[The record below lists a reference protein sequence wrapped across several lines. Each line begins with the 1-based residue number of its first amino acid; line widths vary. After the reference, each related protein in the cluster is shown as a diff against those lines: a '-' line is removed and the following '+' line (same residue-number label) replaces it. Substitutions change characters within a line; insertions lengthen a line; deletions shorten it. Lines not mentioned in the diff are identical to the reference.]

1 MVASNLVLAID
12 NSLDYL
18 NLALGKDGK
27 LIEER
32 HGRFVQPTSEVLS
45 LKVHTFLSDHGYQVQ
60 DLNALV
66 VTLGPGSFTGIR
78 VALAFCKGLSQGLG
92 IDLVGVPTLDALA
105 YPFRY
110 LDGYHL
116 VPLID
121 AKKGEVFAAT
131 YRASGGRLE
140 RMSEYQAVKPAH
152 VAGMVREPCLVFGTG
167 LRLCEDFLREWAG
180 TMLVGKEFVRV
191 QGEALLRLGID
202 AHATG
207 EHISVEPIYGRKS
220 EAEIKFNVTIS

>member
-1 MVASNLVLAID
+1 VAGKIVLAID

-18 NLALGKDGK
+18 NLALGKDGN

-32 HGRFVQPTSEVLS
+32 HGRFAQPTSEVLS
-45 LKVHTFLSDHGYQVQ
+45 LKVRTFLSDQGYRVQ
-60 DLNALV
+60 DLNALA

-92 IDLVGVPTLDALA
+92 LDLVGVPTLDTLA
-105 YPFRY
+105 HPFCH

-116 VPLID
+116 VPLVD

-140 RMSEYQAVKPAH
+140 RTSDYQAVKPAH
-152 VAGMVREPCLVFGTG
+152 VVCMVNQPCLVFGTG
-167 LRLCEDFLREWAG
+167 LRLCEDFLREHPG
-180 TMLVGKEFVRV
+180 LILVREAFSRI
-191 QGEALLRLGID
+191 QGEALLRLGTD
-202 AHATG
+202 AYSTG
-207 EHISVEPIYGRKS
+207 ERIPVEPIYCRKS

>member
-1 MVASNLVLAID
+1 VAGKVVLAID

-18 NLALGKDGK
+18 NLALGEDGT

-32 HGRFVQPTSEVLS
+32 HGRLAEPTSEILA
-45 LKVHTFLSDHGYQVQ
+45 LKVRTFLSDHGYLVQ
-60 DLNALV
+60 DLNTLA

-92 IDLVGVPTLDALA
+92 IDLVGVPTLDVLA
-105 YPFRY
+105 HPFRHME
-110 LDGYHL
+110 GYQV
-116 VPLID
+116 VPLVD

-131 YRASGGRLE
+131 YRASGGKLE
-140 RMSEYQAVKPAH
+140 RESDYQAVKPAH
-152 VAGMVREPCLVFGTG
+152 VVDMLREPCLVFGTG
-167 LRLCEDFLREWAG
+167 LRLCEDFLREHPGAI
-180 TMLVGKEFVRV
+180 LVREEFSRV

-202 AHATG
+202 AHSTG
-207 EHISVEPIYGRKS
+207 EHVFAEPIYGRKS